1 MLWWDLFCMTG
12 TKQIKDA
19 DGELYEY
26 EGELDEHGNAV
37 GFGTAIIDEYD

>member
-1 MLWWDLFCMTG
+1 MIG

-19 DGELYEY
+19 EGELYEY
-26 EGELDEHGNAV
+26 EGELDEYGNAV